1 MTWIASK
8 RRTSQLTELKRLS
21 IRSCAPM
28 AHSAYSACMNQVQLI
43 GGSITVCARAVVGL
57 PSTRMHKGLSRCL
70 NGDGSGFSTVVTSSV
85 SQARAHQAAFL
96 EWRQAWSRNS
106 ARLVFADAR
115 LTAPVSVIDITTT
128 SRGDRYDR
136 EEKQERFLSYIYIR
150 IPRWERCGSHPQPQ
164 HYQVIVHRRWRA

>member
-1 MTWIASK
+1 MIAIPGFDHYSKSDGSDDASGVEACAGLRRPIAVGGQHPAYRRAKVTWIASK

-43 GGSITVCARAVVGL
+43 GGSITVCSRAVVGL
-57 PSTRMHKGLSRCL
+57 PATRMHKGLSRCL

-96 EWRQAWSRNS
+96 EWRQAWSVCQETQRGSCSQMHGSRRPS
-106 ARLVFADAR
+106 A
-115 LTAPVSVIDITTT
+115 
-128 SRGDRYDR
+128 
-136 EEKQERFLSYIYIR
+136 
-150 IPRWERCGSHPQPQ
+150 
-164 HYQVIVHRRWRA
+164 